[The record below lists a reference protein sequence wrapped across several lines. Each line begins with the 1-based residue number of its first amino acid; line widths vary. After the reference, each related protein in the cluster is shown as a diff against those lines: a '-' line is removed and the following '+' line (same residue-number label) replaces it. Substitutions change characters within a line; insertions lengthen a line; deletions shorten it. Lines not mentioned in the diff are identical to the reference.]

1 VLVNV
6 GERTCTDCA
15 YGLLDMAGNA
25 REWTRS
31 LKLPYPYVAASAE
44 DANAS
49 GARAVRG
56 GSAKRDGVLS
66 AQVVRASN
74 RQELE
79 PREFDKFTGF
89 RLALICRPER
99 CSWRPPE

>member
-1 VLVNV
+1 
-6 GERTCTDCA
+6 
-15 YGLLDMAGNA
+15 
-25 REWTRS
+25 
-31 LKLPYPYVAASAE
+31 
-44 DANAS
+44 
-49 GARAVRG
+49 VRG

-74 RQELE
+74 RQELP

-99 CSWRPPE
+99 GCSWRPPE